1 MHTLV
6 YCKSNQQ
13 NRLSKKIN
21 QNQWT
26 LGFVGSI
33 CFHNF
38 HQVLWHWEHAR
49 DERVWTRDLQKV
61 QRCKSHFQ
69 NINMVRAQHYTI
81 YIHTSKCGIFLLFL
95 WSLYISNSVWNH
107 ACNTRAMSH
116 TEILRCWQEH
126 YTLYLPYYLPIEMI
140 LIWYNYAKATV
151 CMCVLC
157 TFGHSLPL
165 SNKKKYFLISFSYIK
180 HLLAITSNMYLTNQ
194 F

>member
-126 YTLYLPYYLPIEMI
+126 YTLYLPI
-140 LIWYNYAKATV
+140 LFAHRNDINLVQLCKGNSLYVCAVYIWP
-151 CMCVLC
+151 
-157 TFGHSLPL
+157 F
-165 SNKKKYFLISFSYIK
+165 
-180 HLLAITSNMYLTNQ
+180 TSVI
-194 F
+194 